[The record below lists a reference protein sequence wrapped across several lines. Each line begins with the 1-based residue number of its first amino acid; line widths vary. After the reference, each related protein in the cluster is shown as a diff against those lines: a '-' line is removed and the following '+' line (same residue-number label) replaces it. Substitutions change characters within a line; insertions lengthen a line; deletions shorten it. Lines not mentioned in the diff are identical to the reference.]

1 MLLMTATTS
10 THACTPPLRPPTVRY
25 PALRIDGKVGDT
37 WTCGHCRRLWVV
49 ELDLPALKTPE
60 ALRWRPAGL
69 WDRFWHRCAR

>member
-10 THACTPPLRPPTVRY
+10 THTCTTPLRPPTVRY

-69 WDRFWHRCAR
+69 WDKLWHRCAR